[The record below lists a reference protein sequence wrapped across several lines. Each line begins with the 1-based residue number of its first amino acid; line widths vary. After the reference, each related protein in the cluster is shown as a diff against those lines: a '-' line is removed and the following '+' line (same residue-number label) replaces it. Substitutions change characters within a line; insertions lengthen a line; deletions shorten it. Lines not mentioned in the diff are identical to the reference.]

1 MNNRERKMLD
11 ILRQGKESY
20 GYVGVKAEFEA
31 EGTRIDELMRLYEIA
46 HKADV
51 NIGIKV
57 GGCEAVKDLLECRQ
71 LGVEYIIAPMIES
84 PYALSKFIDAKNKVF
99 NQEERKNIR
108 YLFNIET
115 VDAYDKLDALIEQA
129 TLNDDGIDGVV
140 FGRVDFSLSKGLS
153 RDDVNSDTV
162 TNYILKVAEACR
174 VKNLDMVVGGGIS
187 MDSLPMLKKIAEVH
201 LTRFET
207 RKVIFA
213 GDALGVK
220 DVSRGLLQAVRFE
233 LLWLQNKRDYYGSIE
248 REDDTRIYMLEERW
262 KVLSCG

>member
-1 MNNRERKMLD
+1 MLD

-162 TNYILKVAEACR
+162 TSYILKVAEACR

-187 MDSLPMLKKIAEVH
+187 MDSLPMLRKIAEVH

-213 GDALGVK
+213 GNALGVK

>member
-1 MNNRERKMLD
+1 MLD